1 MIPNAHPE
9 AVVPATLGSILPVWS
24 AIPFAALL
32 LSLAFVPLFA
42 PRFWKKYYPL
52 VVSAWALALAV
63 PFLAVYGKPAAHEL
77 VHMLLLDYIPFII
90 LLLALFTVAGGIH
103 VEGALKGT
111 PLTNTLLLFIGTV
124 AASWIGTTGASML
137 LIRPVIRTNA
147 VRRHKA
153 HVVIFFIFL
162 VSNIGGSLTPL
173 GDPPLFLG
181 FLRGV
186 PFFWTLHLLP
196 VTLFAG
202 GALLALF
209 FAIDFLFYRH
219 ERRRMPQISWQ
230 NTATVIRLRGKRNIL
245 WLAVIIGAV
254 LFSGTARLG
263 EIVFLD
269 TPLPVQNLLRD
280 LVLLAA
286 VFASVRF
293 TPRELREAN
302 HFSWEPIREVA
313 IIFVCIFVTI
323 VPVLAMLRSGN
334 GGHLAFITSAAVE
347 PWHYFWIT
355 GLLSSFL
362 DNAPTYLTFLTTAL
376 GNCCGAL
383 PEREA
388 VAALIA
394 QHPLILEAISA
405 GAVFMGAYTYIGNAP
420 NFMVRVIAEEN
431 KIRMP
436 SFFGYML
443 WAFVILF
450 PVFAVTT
457 FIFFV

>member
-1 MIPNAHPE
+1 
-9 AVVPATLGSILPVWS
+9 
-24 AIPFAALL
+24 
-32 LSLAFVPLFA
+32 
-42 PRFWKKYYPL
+42 
-52 VVSAWALALAV
+52 
-63 PFLAVYGKPAAHEL
+63 
-77 VHMLLLDYIPFII
+77 
-90 LLLALFTVAGGIH
+90 
-103 VEGALKGT
+103 
-111 PLTNTLLLFIGTV
+111 
-124 AASWIGTTGASML
+124 ML

-334 GGHLAFITSAAVE
+334 GGHLAFITTVTKASR
-347 PWHYFWIT
+347 
-355 GLLSSFL
+355 S
-362 DNAPTYLTFLTTAL
+362 
-376 GNCCGAL
+376 GA
-383 PEREA
+383 
-388 VAALIA
+388 
-394 QHPLILEAISA
+394 
-405 GAVFMGAYTYIGNAP
+405 
-420 NFMVRVIAEEN
+420 
-431 KIRMP
+431 
-436 SFFGYML
+436 
-443 WAFVILF
+443 
-450 PVFAVTT
+450 
-457 FIFFV
+457 